1 MVNALDT
8 HRMLYRNAV
17 LIAYDAANPTT
28 RIDFFDGDTDIGT
41 EVYTNENGYL
51 FYESNGRQPV
61 ECLNVNGDAI
71 IKVSLDG
78 GDNFDITWKIY
89 DDSSRYIEE
98 TDVRDMTYRGD
109 DSTRKTWHPLQ
120 ADCNLPDYLLKAEY
134 RSGLWAEQEIAIG
147 TGTALITAE
156 NWTNI
161 ITITNAAPDAI
172 AITNSRLRAG
182 QVITIIPKKTCTLS
196 IITGPGGPVN
206 HEVSE
211 GTVYLLFNKYVTE
224 TTDAGLTLIPTTLIP
239 TTLEC
244 ETFIITVDDVYE
256 KNGTLLFDIPYLST
270 NGSAPTMIIFNIVGA
285 NPSWA
290 QKDLWIKFTDG
301 VGYSY
306 VNTLKVINSY
316 YACQT
321 TQACHRW
328 RYSAYNT
335 LTLDN

>member
-1 MVNALDT
+1 MVNAFDT

-17 LIAYDAANPTT
+17 LIAYDVDNPTT
-28 RIDFFDGDTDIGT
+28 RINFFDGNVDIGT

-61 ECLNVNGDAI
+61 ECLNVDGNAI

-78 GDNFDITWKIY
+78 GNNFDITWRVY
-89 DDSSRYIEE
+89 DDSSRYVEE
-98 TDVRDMTYRGD
+98 TDIHDMTYRGA

-120 ADCNLPDYLLKAEY
+120 ANCDLPDYLLKAEY
-134 RSGLWAEQEIAIG
+134 RSGLWAEQEMAIG

-156 NWTNI
+156 NWTHI
-161 ITITNAAPDAI
+161 ITITNDAPDTI
-172 AITNSRLRAG
+172 AITNGRLRAG

-206 HEVSE
+206 HEVSKDK
-211 GTVYLLFNKYVTE
+211 VYLLFNKYTAE
-224 TTDAGLTLIPTTLIP
+224 TTDAGLTLIPTTP
-239 TTLEC
+239 EC
-244 ETFIITVDDVYE
+244 DTFVITVDDIYE
-256 KNGTLLFDIPYLST
+256 ENGTLVFDIPYLST
-270 NGSAPTMIIFNIVGA
+270 NGSAPTMIVFNIVDA
-285 NPSWA
+285 DPSWA
-290 QKDLWIKFTDG
+290 LKHLWVKLTNG

-306 VNTLKVINSY
+306 TDTLKAINSF

-321 TQACHRW
+321 VQVCHRW
-328 RYSAYNT
+328 RYGAYNT

>member
-28 RIDFFDGDTDIGT
+28 RINFFDGDTDIGT

-61 ECLNVNGDAI
+61 ECLNVDGNAI

-78 GDNFDITWKIY
+78 GDNFDITWKVY
-89 DDSSRYIEE
+89 DDSSRYVEE
-98 TDVRDMTYRGD
+98 TDVHDMTYRGD

-120 ADCNLPDYLLKAEY
+120 GNCNLPDYLLKAEY
-134 RSGLWAEQEIAIG
+134 RSGLWAEQEMAIG

-161 ITITNAAPDAI
+161 ITITNDAPDTI
-172 AITNSRLRAG
+172 AITNGRLRAG

-206 HEVSE
+206 HTVSKDK
-211 GTVYLLFNKYVTE
+211 VYLLFNKYVAE
-224 TTDAGLTLIPTTLIP
+224 STDAGLTLIPTTP
-239 TTLEC
+239 EC
-244 ETFIITVDDVYE
+244 ETFVITVDDVYE
-256 KNGTLLFDIPYLST
+256 ENSTLVFDIPYLST
-270 NGSAPTMIIFNIVGA
+270 NGSAPTMIVFNITGA
-285 NPSWA
+285 DPSWA
-290 QKDLWIKFTDG
+290 LKHLWAKFTDG
-301 VGYSY
+301 IGYSY
-306 VNTLKVINSY
+306 VDTLKIINSS

-321 TQACHRW
+321 VQACHRW
-328 RYSAYNT
+328 RYSAYST